1 MKENIVEFPDRGA
14 LQSEAAMWLIRLDGD
29 DEPTEEM
36 LASLREW
43 LARSPAHR
51 EELCSLAAT
60 WSSMN
65 VLTELAVPLGRV
77 EPRRKAF
84 SPMRAVRSLFA
95 HAAARAALASVLLF
109 SILYSA
115 VVLWPQPAPHL
126 ASNDVYTTRVG
137 EQKNVTLAD
146 GSVIL
151 LNTNSEVI
159 VDYSREFRDLR
170 LTRGEVEFTVAK
182 NPDVP
187 FRVYAGNERVQAL
200 GTAFTVYMQDEKIAV
215 TVTEGQVALAT
226 LDQSG
231 AARGPAPALTSALGT
246 LNSAVSSA
254 NANIYVETL
263 SSLRAGQSAS
273 MNAVINAAA
282 SQLSAIETI
291 EVITEQDLERR
302 LSWREGL
309 LVFAGEPLEDV
320 VREISRYTT
329 LAIEIGD
336 PQVRAIKIGGQF
348 PVGET
353 DALFDTLE
361 DNFGLRVTRLGQG
374 RVLLSAAENQNN

>member
-14 LQSEAAMWLIRLDGD
+14 LQSEAAMWLVRLDGD

-36 LASLREW
+36 LAALREW

-51 EELCSLAAT
+51 EELYNLAAT

-77 EPRRKAF
+77 EPRREFLAPIK
-84 SPMRAVRSLFA
+84 AVRSLFA
-95 HAAARAALASVLLF
+95 HAASRAVLASILLVT
-109 SILYSA
+109 LVYSA
-115 VVLWPQPAPHL
+115 VVLWPQPAPYL
-126 ASNDVYTTRVG
+126 ASNGAYTTRIG
-137 EQKNVTLAD
+137 EQETVTLAD

-151 LNTNSEVI
+151 LNTNSEVV
-159 VDYSREFRDLR
+159 VDYSREFRNIR
-170 LTRGEVEFTVAK
+170 LTRGEVEFQVAK
-182 NPDVP
+182 NPTVP
-187 FRVYAGNERVQAL
+187 FRVYAGNERVQAI
-200 GTAFTVYMQDEKIAV
+200 GTAFTVYIQEEKIDV

-226 LDQSG
+226 LNQPNIAS
-231 AARGPAPALTSALGT
+231 APAAAPAAVPNTSNA
-246 LNSAVSSA
+246 AVSSA
-254 NANIYVETL
+254 NANQYVETL

-273 MNAVINAAA
+273 MNIVAGAAA

-291 EVITEQDLERR
+291 EVINEQDLERR

-320 VREISRYTT
+320 VREISRYTNIT
-329 LAIEIGD
+329 IVIND

-348 PVGET
+348 PVGQTE
-353 DALFDTLE
+353 DMFDSLE
-361 DNFGLRVTRLGQG
+361 ANFPVRVTRLGQD
-374 RVLLSAAENQNN
+374 RVLLSAAEN